1 MSSAPFAPAR
11 PLNQLASQ
19 KTARAAP
26 ARAGGDPQKIE
37 QLPGRLDFQNSLSAF
52 DLQARK
58 IARRF
63 GLADSTARAVATL
76 AFAEEGARA

>member
-1 MSSAPFAPAR
+1 MEPS
-11 PLNQLASQ
+11 
-19 KTARAAP
+19 KMERAAP
-26 ARAGGDPQKIE
+26 PRDADGDPQTIK

-63 GLADSTARAVATL
+63 GLADATARAVAG
-76 AFAEEGARA
+76 FALPELEATR